1 MRRIA
6 LQMLFGDSAKFY
18 GILLGLTFATLLI
31 TQQSAIFVGLMTR
44 TYALIEEI
52 PQADLWVADPTLQ
65 FVDDTKPMAVT
76 ALDRVRSVNGVEWAS
91 PLFKSIL
98 VAKLPNGGRQLCDVI
113 GVDDATLIGAPATVV
128 QGKVEDLRKPDAIFV
143 ETRGARKQLVQPAT
157 ADPKGPTRPMQVG
170 DVLELNERRAEVV
183 GIAETRPSFQNVP
196 TIYTTYFRAIGF
208 APANRRT
215 LSMIL
220 VKAVP
225 GLEVLELKQRIERET
240 GLTAYTP
247 EEFSWKTLDYW
258 MKQTG
263 IPINFG
269 MAIALGFLVGV
280 AIAGQMFYNFT
291 LDNLKYFGAMKAMGA
306 TSPQLLGMVALQ
318 GLTAGVLGLGLGLG
332 LTAAFGLSIP
342 ADRLAFKLIWQL
354 PVISAGA
361 VTVIVVGSSLLS
373 MLKVIRLDPK
383 EVFSG

>member
-52 PQADLWVADPTLQ
+52 PQVDLWVADPTLQ

-98 VAKLPNGGRQLCDVI
+98 VAKLPNGGRQLCDVV
-113 GVDDATLIGAPATVV
+113 GVDDATLIGAPAVV
-128 QGKVEDLRKPDAIFV
+128 VEGKVEDLRKPDAIFV
-143 ETRGARKQLVQPAT
+143 ETRGARKQLVQPT
-157 ADPKGPTRPMQVG
+157 GDPRNPTRPMRVG

-220 VKAVP
+220 VKAAP
-225 GLEVLELKQRIERET
+225 EQDVLQLKERIERET
-240 GLTAYTP
+240 GLSAYTP
-247 EEFSWKTLDYW
+247 GEFSWKTLDYW

-269 MAIALGFLVGV
+269 MAIVLGFLVGV

-306 TSPQLLGMVALQ
+306 TTPQLLGMVALQ
-318 GLTAGVLGLGLGLG
+318 GFAAGILGLGLGLG
-332 LTAAFGLSIP
+332 LTALFGLSIP

-354 PVISAGA
+354 PVIAALA
-361 VTVIVVGSSLLS
+361 VTVIVVGASSLS

>member
-1 MRRIA
+1 
-6 LQMLFGDSAKFY
+6 
-18 GILLGLTFATLLI
+18 
-31 TQQSAIFVGLMTR
+31 
-44 TYALIEEI
+44 
-52 PQADLWVADPTLQ
+52 
-65 FVDDTKPMAVT
+65 
-76 ALDRVRSVNGVEWAS
+76 
-91 PLFKSIL
+91 
-98 VAKLPNGGRQLCDVI
+98 
-113 GVDDATLIGAPATVV
+113 
-128 QGKVEDLRKPDAIFV
+128 
-143 ETRGARKQLVQPAT
+143 
-157 ADPKGPTRPMQVG
+157 
-170 DVLELNERRAEVV
+170 VV

-215 LSMIL
+215 LSMVL
-220 VKAVP
+220 VKAAP
-225 GLEVLELKQRIERET
+225 GQDIGELELRIERET
-240 GLTAYTP
+240 GLSAYTP
-247 EEFSWKTLDYW
+247 DEFSWKTLDYW

-306 TSPQLLGMVALQ
+306 TSGQLLGMVALQ
-318 GLTAGVLGLGLGLG
+318 GLSAGVLGLGLGLG
-332 LTAAFGLSIP
+332 VTAAFGLSIP

-354 PVISAGA
+354 PVLSAMA
-361 VTVIVVGSSLLS
+361 VTIIVVGASSLS